1 MEQLLIDRLLSRIPF
16 FSYPNN
22 PRRVKVE
29 KKPVKYL
36 FTSTQFVEKKDEDGV
51 VHVLIKGTTCK
62 RNPPK
67 PLSKRDLHRQS
78 VEN

>member
-1 MEQLLIDRLLSRIPF
+1 MEQLLIDRLLNCIPF

-22 PRRVKVE
+22 PRRVKGE

-36 FTSTQFVEKKDEDGV
+36 FTSTQFVEKKDEAGV
-51 VHVLIKGTTCK
+51 VHVLIKGTTYK
-62 RNPPK
+62 RNPSK